1 MRGIGR
7 LAPALAMLCAQACAQ
22 GQAGLLARY
31 ESLKPA
37 LASNAFQRPLH
48 LESTQT
54 SGDLQGDVYAVVEQP
69 YATVVQSLQRPEQWC
84 EVLILHLNV
93 KGCHAEPGPRLA
105 VSVGKKTAQA
115 LDDAY
120 EVAFDYRV
128 AAAGSD
134 YLRVGLDAD
143 KGPLGTNHYRIAFE
157 AAPLDERRSFV
168 HLSYAYAYGMAARLA
183 MQGYLATVGRDKV
196 GFSVTGRDGRG
207 QPVFVTGMRGVV
219 ERNTMRY
226 YLAIDAYLGSLG
238 LPPGEQLPK
247 RLADWFAATERYPR
261 QLHEVERSE
270 YLAAK
275 REEANR

>member
-1 MRGIGR
+1 M
-7 LAPALAMLCAQACAQ
+7 LAVASALLPLGDARAQSPAA
-22 GQAGLLARY
+22 LLARY
-31 ESLKPA
+31 AALQPA

-54 SGDLQGDVYAVVEQP
+54 SGDLQGDVYAVVEHP
-69 YATVVQSLQRPEQWC
+69 YATVMASLQQPEQWC
-84 EVLILHLNV
+84 DVLLLHLNV

-105 VSVGKKTAQA
+105 VSVGKKTAQS

-128 AAAGSD
+128 AATGAD

-143 KGPLGTNHYRIAFE
+143 RGPLGTNHYRIAFE

-183 MQGYLATVGRDKV
+183 MQGYLSTIGRDKV

-207 QPVFVTGMRGVV
+207 QPVYVNGVRGVV

-226 YLAIDAYLGSLG
+226 FLAIEAYLGAVG
-238 LPPGEQLPK
+238 LPPGERLRK
-247 RLADWFAATERYPR
+247 RLDDWFAATERYPR
-261 QLHEVERSE
+261 QLHEIDRGE

-275 REEANR
+275 REEAAR